1 MELVQKS
8 VWKNG
13 GQRLRRWEAALMAG
27 LAIALLTGV
36 WLDREQAALAEQV
49 VRLHVIANSDSDAD
63 QALKLQVR
71 DRVLEAAAEAC
82 AGAQTAEEAVDL
94 LRQALPALETAAKE
108 AVTAAGADCA
118 VSASLEDDVWFPTKT
133 YDGFALPQGQYTALR
148 VVLGE
153 GAGRNWWCVV
163 FPPLCQSSATEAQPV
178 LAALGE
184 EEAALLTGESE
195 GYVIKF
201 KAMELWEGFCHWAEG
216 D

>member
-49 VRLHVIANSDSDAD
+49 VRLHVIANSDADAD

-82 AGAQTAEEAVDL
+82 AGAQTAEEAVNL
-94 LRQALPALETAAKE
+94 LRQALPQLETAAE
-108 AVTAAGADCA
+108 EPLTAAGADCA
-118 VSASLEDDVWFPTKT
+118 VSASLADDVWFPTKT

-153 GAGRNWWCVV
+153 GAGQNWWCVV
-163 FPPLCQSSATEAQPV
+163 FPPLCQSSAEEVQPV

-184 EEAALLTGESE
+184 EDAALLTGESE

-201 KAMELWEGFCHWAEG
+201 KAMELWEGFCRWAEG

>member
-1 MELVQKS
+1 MENRRS
-8 VWKNG
+8 RDRR
-13 GQRLRRWEAALMAG
+13 RLRRWEAALMAG
-27 LAIALLTGV
+27 LAIALLAGT

-63 QALKLQVR
+63 QALKLRVR
-71 DRVLEAAAEAC
+71 DRVLAAAAEAC
-82 AGAQTAEEAVDL
+82 AQARTAEEAVDL
-94 LRQALPALETAAKE
+94 LRRALPALEGAAEE

-118 VSASLEDDVWFPTKT
+118 VTASLADGVWFPTKT
-133 YDGFALPQGQYTALR
+133 YDGFALPQGRYTALR

-163 FPPLCQSSATEAQPV
+163 FPPLCQSSAGEVQPV
-178 LAALGE
+178 LAALG

-201 KAMELWEGFCHWAEG
+201 RAMELWEGFCRWAEG
-216 D
+216 E